1 MSEQGRPKEMSPQ
14 QKASRISNTLL
25 WLHSKKHDD
34 HSTTGAYREE
44 WEAMGRLFF
53 PQAEKP
59 GKMLE
64 ALVHPMFGRED

>member
-1 MSEQGRPKEMSPQ
+1 MSEQGKQKEFSPQ
-14 QKASRISNTLL
+14 QKAATIKNTLL

-34 HSTTGAYREE
+34 HSTSGMFREE

-53 PQAEKP
+53 PAAEKP

-64 ALVHPMFGRED
+64 TLVHPMFGRED